1 MPDTY
6 VLCSVC
12 RFCRLVST
20 KTVFAASDVNCLI
33 NTLYDV
39 VLVTV
44 QDVEVQVSSQAV
56 TASVR
61 SSNTASLAAEGIASA
76 VPVLLLLALETCSR
90 SC

>member
-1 MPDTY
+1 
-6 VLCSVC
+6 
-12 RFCRLVST
+12 VST

-44 QDVEVQVSSQAV
+44 QDVEVQVSSPAA

-61 SSNTASLAAEGIASA
+61 SSSTASLAAEGIVSA
-76 VPVLLLLALETCSR
+76 DLVLLLSPETCSR